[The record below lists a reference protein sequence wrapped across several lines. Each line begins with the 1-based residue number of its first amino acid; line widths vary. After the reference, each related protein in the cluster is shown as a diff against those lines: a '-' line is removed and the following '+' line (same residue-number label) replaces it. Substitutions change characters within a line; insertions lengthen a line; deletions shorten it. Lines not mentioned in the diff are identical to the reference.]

1 MATNW
6 NAVLAN
12 ITNSADI
19 LAILRKVLGLLDGK
33 VDLTKIDEIIQDIT
47 NMETDVKSAL
57 INVSSALTNF
67 NAESQEA
74 IQQVIAAGLMEGF
87 ATEAELLATRPT
99 VLKKYSKA
107 EDTDVIWFWNKPEG
121 APDGNYWTSTG
132 LSELAQSKIYT
143 DQKTIEVNSHI
154 EDVADR
160 TKNLSSIIEEALF
173 VKVDVNDQVVEFTD
187 INGGLHLTNLPK
199 TVQDSFLELDG
210 AKSVTTVNRT
220 TVTHIFSDN
229 NENVIAYLKSD
240 GNLVLIGL
248 DGSVQSEFAKLNL
261 SDDEIREKTKSL
273 EASNN
278 LSDITHIFS
287 DSAENV
293 VAYIKNDGGLFLVGL
308 TGSLQS
314 NFTALVNRATALE
327 QNLQKLRDEV
337 AVDEIL
343 IQKDL
348 VPQNYS
354 IDAVQALSIK
364 CDYPSNIQGFF
375 PDSPYRLSDSP
386 THPCVIELARPLRG
400 YKYLMVQTPY
410 YENNPLEENPCIYG
424 SNDMATW
431 TMFKDMPQPLDE
443 PPTWDES
450 LEGKSGYLSD
460 PWWTYDHITKEL
472 YCCYRKAYTVGPNQ
486 YNPTD
491 IMQLLYRK
499 TSNGIHWSKPQ
510 KLFGDIENGVDPI
523 ISPAIIYD
531 FKNKVWCMF
540 YFKSVR
546 SFAMRTNPDFRNPNG
561 WSAPIDLGYESWIA
575 ANNPPQLGW
584 HLDVRYIGDR
594 LFAMINDSTNAKLY
608 LAYADKDDFT
618 KWTFTSSSVLNTPPP
633 RNSCYKGSM
642 IAVPVDSTQMKLHV
656 IWTDAGGYRRLFNA
670 KTFPISIV

>member
-1 MATNW
+1 MPLPNILEFIGSNVTQAGFKSAQDKLLQYLNLEVPTKNDLEVKADKDYVDSALSSFTNG
-6 NAVLAN
+6 ASRYYPTLAEAN
-12 ITNSADI
+12 ADI
-19 LAILRKVLGLLDGK
+19 ANLMPKLVSDTVRDKVEVGESVNGGTYYK
-33 VDLTKIDEIIQDIT
+33 AAYNSTSLTKSPYDPLTQAKADATAKANAAEQNAIT
-47 NMETDVKSAL
+47 
-57 INVSSALTNF
+57 
-67 NAESQEA
+67 
-74 IQQVIAAGLMEGF
+74 F
-87 ATEAELLATRPT
+87 A
-99 VLKKYSKA
+99 
-107 EDTDVIWFWNKPEG
+107 
-121 APDGNYWTSTG
+121 
-132 LSELAQSKIYT
+132 
-143 DQKTIEVNSHI
+143 
-154 EDVADR
+154 ADR
-160 TKNLSSIIEEALF
+160 TKNLSSTIEKALF
-173 VKVDVNDQVVEFTD
+173 VKTDVNDQVVEFTD
-187 INGGLHLTNLPK
+187 ENGGLHLTNLPK
-199 TVQDSFLELDG
+199 TVQDSILDLDG

-220 TVTHIFSDN
+220 AVTHIFSDN

-261 SDDEIREKTKSL
+261 SDEQIREKTKSL
-273 EASNN
+273 DASNN

-293 VAYIKNDGGLFLVGL
+293 VAYIKNDGSLFLVGL

-314 NFTALVNRATALE
+314 NLTLLASRATALE

-375 PDSPYRLSDSP
+375 PDSPYRLADSP
-386 THPCVIELARPLRG
+386 THPCVVELAKPLRG
-400 YKYLMVQTPY
+400 FKYLMVQTPY

-424 SNDMATW
+424 SNDMSTW

-443 PPTWDES
+443 PPTWDEA
-450 LEGKSGYLSD
+450 LEGKKGYLSD
-460 PWWTYDHITKEL
+460 PWWTYDHINKEL
-472 YCCYRKAYTVGPNQ
+472 YCCYRKAYTVGPNT

-510 KLFGDIENGVDPI
+510 KLFGDVENGVDPI

-561 WSAPIDLGYESWIA
+561 WSAPIDLGYEAWIA

-656 IWTDAGGYRRLFNA
+656 VWTDAGGYRRLYNA